1 MAAGRNP
8 LARLV
13 LAAGVALAS
22 YHAAA
27 FGAVTGRVVNATTDR
42 PAAGVALTLSSFR
55 DGMTPLEETESASDG
70 SFSFSKELP
79 SVSGRQPFAGAI
91 RAEHDGVYYTEILS
105 AEDRLDNVVI
115 TVHSTSETGLPAP
128 NIRLVILEPSGEEMN
143 VREIYMFANDSDPPV
158 TYSSADGTLRFHL
171 AESADGEVDVSGE
184 GPAGMPLPSSALPT
198 GEAGIYQVDFPLKP
212 GQNTITLNYRV
223 AHEEGTPF
231 TLRSVYDGVDT
242 RLAAPE
248 GVSVSGS
255 DLSSFGEHPETRASI
270 YSVAPKAAVE
280 LRVEGQGQ
288 LRAPEAPAPGAA
300 AEISI
305 EPAPIA
311 KELLW
316 ILGIS
321 VLVFGLGFFHLLK
334 SRLPDGNGVA
344 RREKG

>member
-1 MAAGRNP
+1 MAAGRNSLVP
-8 LARLV
+8 LALAAGLV
-13 LAAGVALAS
+13 LASHPTAALGVVK
-22 YHAAA
+22 
-27 FGAVTGRVVNATTDR
+27 GQVVNATIGR

-55 DGMTPLEETESASDG
+55 DGMTPLEETVSDSDG

-91 RAEHDGVYYTEILS
+91 RAEQDGVFYTEILS
-105 AEDRLDNVVI
+105 SDDPLDNVVI
-115 TVHSTSETGLPAP
+115 TVHSTSETDLPEP

-158 TYSSADGTLRFHL
+158 TYSSEDGTLRFHL
-171 AESADGEVDVSGE
+171 PESAQGEVDVSGE

-198 GEAGIYQVDFPLKP
+198 AESGIYKVDFPLKP

-223 AHEEGTPF
+223 AHEENIPF
-231 TLRSVYDGVDT
+231 TLRSVYDGVET

-255 DLSSFGEHPETRASI
+255 DLTSFGEHPETRASI

-288 LRAPEAPAPGAA
+288 LRAPETPATGAPAQ
-300 AEISI
+300 ISI

-311 KELLW
+311 KELFW

-321 VLVFGLGFFHLLK
+321 VLIFGLGFYHLLK
-334 SRLPDGNGVA
+334 STLPDGRGVA
-344 RREKG
+344 QREKG